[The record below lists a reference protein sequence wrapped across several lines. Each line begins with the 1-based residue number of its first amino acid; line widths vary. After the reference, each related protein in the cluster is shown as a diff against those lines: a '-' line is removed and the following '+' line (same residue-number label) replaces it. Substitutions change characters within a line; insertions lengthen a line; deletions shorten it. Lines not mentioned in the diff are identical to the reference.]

1 MVMGKRG
8 PRILFFLKCQSNKG
22 VLLKELLSLIGR
34 ASSMKDGVLII
45 SGSEPTSYGA
55 FLHWS
60 ETRRWH

>member
-8 PRILFFLKCQSNKG
+8 QRIFFFLKCQSNKG

-34 ASSMKDGVLII
+34 ASSMKEGVLLI
-45 SGSEPTSYGA
+45 SDSAPTSYEA